1 MRLFA
6 ESEPAAGFAE
16 GFGGEVGSNPASVT
30 ATAMG
35 KGHSM
40 SSGQEESKTHRDAKS
55 HFPDTHEYL
64 TSHDSQSLASGQSR
78 FGSMSNQTE
87 REIHSSG

>member
-1 MRLFA
+1 VRLFA

-30 ATAMG
+30 ATAMS

-55 HFPDTHEYL
+55 HCLDTHEHL
-64 TSHDSQSLASGQSR
+64 TSYDSISGQTVGRSLD
-78 FGSMSNQTE
+78 FISNETG
-87 REIHSSG
+87 REVHSSG